1 MRLLHT
7 ADWHLGRSLGG
18 HSLHEDQAELL
29 AMQLPAIIRDTA
41 PDAVLLAGD
50 VFDRAVPPAESVRL
64 LDEVLS
70 EIVLRHGIPVIVIP
84 GNHDEARR
92 VGFGARLLAAA
103 RLHIVQSPCGEAI
116 PLQGRDG
123 SSATILACG
132 YATPLALSREPSLAG
147 AQFADHD
154 GAFAAL
160 APLLHALCPASG
172 PRVLVAHA
180 FVAGGA
186 ESPMSE
192 RALSVGGTG
201 AIGADRFTGFDYVAL
216 GHLHRPQNLLGGRL
230 RYSGSLFPYSVEEAD
245 HAKSVTLV
253 DLAADGTRQIEE
265 IPLSPRRGLRVLT
278 GSFAALRETEGPAR
292 EDYVALVLTDPTPV
306 PEAQRRLA
314 EIFPRIV
321 GLRYAAE
328 RAGSGAFAPAGAAA
342 RVARP
347 LDLFGRFHAE
357 MRGAPLPGEA
367 RPVLIAAIE
376 AAEAAGH

>member
-1 MRLLHT
+1 MRFLHT

-18 HSLHEDQAELL
+18 HSLQDDQAHLL
-29 AMQLPAIIRDTA
+29 AEQLPRIVRDTA

-50 VFDRAVPPAESVRL
+50 VFDRAVPPAEAVRL

-70 EIVLRHGIPVIVIP
+70 ELVLGLGVRVVIIP

-92 VGFGARLLAAA
+92 VGFGARLLAAS
-103 RLHIVQSPCGEAI
+103 RLHIVQTPCGEAI
-116 PLQGRDG
+116 PLGDREG
-123 SSATILACG
+123 NRATIVACG
-132 YATPLALSREPSLAG
+132 YATPLALAREPSLAE
-147 AQFADHD
+147 ARFADHD

-160 APLLHALCPASG
+160 APLLHGLCPAKG

-186 ESPMSE
+186 ESPLSE

-201 AIGADRFTGFDYVAL
+201 AIDAARFAGFDYVAL
-216 GHLHRPQNLLGGRL
+216 GHLHRPQSMLGGRL

-253 DLAADGTRQIEE
+253 ELAACGTPRIEE
-265 IPLSPRRGLRVLT
+265 IPLTARRGLRVLT
-278 GSFAALRETEGPAR
+278 GRFAVLRETEGPAR
-292 EDYVALVLTDPTPV
+292 EDYVALILTDPAPV

-328 RAGSGAFAPAGAAA
+328 RTGTGQFATAGAAA
-342 RVARP
+342 RIARP

-357 MRGAPLPGEA
+357 LRGAPLPEEA
-367 RPVLIAAIE
+367 GPVLVGAIE
-376 AAEAAGH
+376 AAEAAQH

>member
-1 MRLLHT
+1 MRFLHT

-18 HSLHEDQAELL
+18 YSLQEDQAALL
-29 AMQLPAIIRDTA
+29 AEQLPAIVRDTA

-50 VFDRAVPPAESVRL
+50 VFDRAVPPAEAVRL

-70 EIVLRHGIPVIVIP
+70 GLVLGLGVPVVMIP

-92 VGFGARLLAAA
+92 VGFGARLLAAS

-116 PLQGRDG
+116 PVAGRAGDG
-123 SSATILACG
+123 ATIVACG
-132 YATPLALSREPSLAG
+132 YATPLALAREPSLAH
-147 AQFADHD
+147 ASFADHD

-160 APLLHALCPASG
+160 APCLHALCPAEG

-186 ESPMSE
+186 ESPLSE
-192 RALSVGGTG
+192 RALSVGGSG
-201 AIGADRFTGFDYVAL
+201 AIGADRFAGFDYVAL

-253 DLAADGTRQIEE
+253 ELGPQGALRIEE
-265 IPLSPRRGLRVLT
+265 IPLTPRRGLRVLT
-278 GSFAALRETEGPAR
+278 GRFATLRETEGPAR

-328 RAGSGAFAPAGAAA
+328 RTGTGSLGGASAAE

-357 MRGAPLPGEA
+357 LRGTPLPEAA
-367 RPVLIAAIE
+367 RPVLVAAIE
-376 AAEAAGH
+376 AAEIAGH